1 MSKILRLL
9 NNNFLIGISNLSL
22 QVTSFVF
29 SLLNRHE
36 ILKNLRQL
44 PIYRVHICVAIYSKY
59 IQGKLYIGKWR
70 NCDANFARFLPG
82 SDIRNYLEFNLKA
95 FKLSKLY
102 DEILEFILFIS
113 WLKRW
118 GLHGEIQFNLTE
130 NW

>member
-44 PIYRVHICVAIYSKY
+44 PIYRVHICVVVYTKY
-59 IQGKLYIGKWR
+59 IQGKYIL
-70 NCDANFARFLPG
+70 AN
-82 SDIRNYLEFNLKA
+82 
-95 FKLSKLY
+95 
-102 DEILEFILFIS
+102 DEIVMPIS
-113 WLKRW
+113 QDFSQDQIS
-118 GLHGEIQFNLTE
+118 ETI
-130 NW
+130 

>member
-44 PIYRVHICVAIYSKY
+44 PIYRVHICVVVYTKY
-59 IQGKLYIGKWR
+59 IQGKYIL
-70 NCDANFARFLPG
+70 AN
-82 SDIRNYLEFNLKA
+82 
-95 FKLSKLY
+95 
-102 DEILEFILFIS
+102 DEIVMPIS
-113 WLKRW
+113 QDFSQDQIS
-118 GLHGEIQFNLTE
+118 GTI
-130 NW
+130 